1 MLSFYIR
8 NIFINE
14 KVDRFSLNGGNRC
27 GSAPGSFVKVISS
40 SGTSA
45 LSGWN
50 LLLLLLL
57 LLLIIIIIIIII
69 TTIII
74 IIIVVVIIMIIIVI
88 KQLVTRGNYT
98 EEVFDAEAF

>member
-1 MLSFYIR
+1 M
-8 NIFINE
+8 
-14 KVDRFSLNGGNRC
+14 
-27 GSAPGSFVKVISS
+27 VKVISS

-50 LLLLLLL
+50 LLLRLLLFLL
-57 LLLIIIIIIIII
+57 LLLIII
-69 TTIII
+69 TTIIII

-98 EEVFDAEAF
+98 GEVFDAAAF

>member
-57 LLLIIIIIIIII
+57 LLLLIIIIIII

-98 EEVFDAEAF
+98 GEVFDAEAF